1 MTLQLDSEA
10 MRAQTAALQQ
20 QFNELMQ
27 QLTSMHDIDVGTA
40 PKEVVYEE
48 DKIKLY
54 RYRDIENS
62 VHPEL
67 VEGSSASSSRMLRPS
82 KGSGLV
88 GAQHERKSAT
98 DKPAVLIVYAM
109 VNRPYM
115 LDLQPDR
122 SMIRGLLEQGLDVFL
137 IDWGYPDG
145 GDRFLEFNDYVNRYI
160 FNCVKRVR
168 ELRDESQ
175 VNLLGVCQGGTL
187 STCFTALHPELVK
200 NLITMVAPIDFQTT
214 DDLLSQWLKHVDI
227 DALVAASGNI
237 SGEFLN
243 AAFVTMMPFRLMSQK
258 YVALLDIAED
268 RSKLENF
275 MRMEKW
281 IFDSPA
287 QPGAMFQQFVTWLY
301 QQNKLIKNQLVLGSK
316 TVKLENITQ
325 PVFNVYAT
333 QDHLVPPAAS
343 KCLQQY
349 VGSRDYREYVFEG
362 GHIGIYVSG
371 KAKQVPIEI
380 AKWLKERS

>member
-1 MTLQLDSEA
+1 MW
-10 MRAQTAALQQ
+10 QQ
-20 QFNELMQ
+20 QFQELMRQ
-27 QLTSMHDIDVGTA
+27 IMPMHDIDVGTT
-40 PKEVVYEE
+40 PKDVVYEE
-48 DKIKLY
+48 DKVKLY
-54 RYRDIENS
+54 RYRSLSNLPLAEDGQGARGNLNNS
-62 VHPEL
+62 PAV
-67 VEGSSASSSRMLRPS
+67 VS
-82 KGSGLV
+82 
-88 GAQHERKSAT
+88 
-98 DKPAVLIVYAM
+98 PAVLIVYAM

-160 FNCVKRVR
+160 LHCVKRVS
-168 ELRDESQ
+168 ELRNEPQ
-175 VNLLGVCQGGTL
+175 VNLLGVCQGGTM
-187 STCFTALHPELVK
+187 SACFTSLHPERVK
-200 NLITMVAPIDFQTT
+200 NLITMVAPIDFQTP
-214 DDLLSQWLKHVDI
+214 DDLLSRWLKHVDI

-258 YVALLDIAED
+258 YVALLDVAED

-287 QPGAMFQQFVTWLY
+287 QPGAMFRQFVTWLY
-301 QQNKLIKNQLVLGSK
+301 QQNRLIRNQLVLGGS
-316 TVKLENITQ
+316 TVKLQNVTH

-349 VGSRDYREYVFEG
+349 IGSKDYRELAFEG

>member
-1 MTLQLDSEA
+1 MW
-10 MRAQTAALQQ
+10 QQ
-20 QFNELMQ
+20 QFQELMRQ
-27 QLTSMHDIDVGTA
+27 IMPMHDIDVGTT
-40 PKEVVYEE
+40 PKDVVYEE
-48 DKIKLY
+48 DKVKLY
-54 RYRDIENS
+54 RYRSLSNLPLAEDGQGARGNLNNS
-62 VHPEL
+62 PAV
-67 VEGSSASSSRMLRPS
+67 VS
-82 KGSGLV
+82 
-88 GAQHERKSAT
+88 
-98 DKPAVLIVYAM
+98 PAVLIVYAM

-160 FNCVKRVR
+160 LHCVKRVS
-168 ELRDESQ
+168 ELRNEPQ
-175 VNLLGVCQGGTL
+175 VNLLGVCQGGTM
-187 STCFTALHPELVK
+187 SACFTSLHPERVK

-214 DDLLSQWLKHVDI
+214 DDLLSRWLKHVDI

-258 YVALLDIAED
+258 YVALLDVAED

-287 QPGAMFQQFVTWLY
+287 QPGAMFRQFVTWLY
-301 QQNKLIKNQLVLGSK
+301 QQNRLIRNQLVLGGS
-316 TVKLENITQ
+316 TVKLQNVTH

-349 VGSRDYREYVFEG
+349 IGSKDYRELAFEG

>member
-1 MTLQLDSEA
+1 MNDLNFNPEKLRAEA
-10 MRAQTAALQQ
+10 AMWQQQSKELLQQ
-20 QFNELMQ
+20 LGA
-27 QLTSMHDIDVGTA
+27 MHDIDVGTA
-40 PKEVVYEE
+40 PKEAVYAE
-48 DKIKLY
+48 DKLKLY
-54 RYRDIENS
+54 RYRSNRASDVSSPLAGEGPGVRGDAQRNS
-62 VHPEL
+62 APNTI
-67 VEGSSASSSRMLRPS
+67 G
-82 KGSGLV
+82 
-88 GAQHERKSAT
+88 
-98 DKPAVLIVYAM
+98 PAVLIVYAL

-137 IDWGYPDG
+137 IDWGCPDG
-145 GDRFLEFNDYVNRYI
+145 ADRYLEFTDYVNRYI
-160 FNCVKRVR
+160 LNCVNKVC
-168 ELRDESQ
+168 ELRNESQ

-200 NLITMVAPIDFQTT
+200 NLITMVAPIDFQTEN
-214 DDLLSQWLKHVDI
+214 DLLSRWLKNIDI

-243 AAFVTMMPFRLMSQK
+243 AAFVNMMPFRLQSQK
-258 YVALLDIAED
+258 YVSLLDIAHD
-268 RSKLENF
+268 HHKLENF

-287 QPGAMFQQFVTWLY
+287 QAGAMFRQFVQWLY
-301 QQNKLIKNQLVLGSK
+301 QQNRLIKNELLLGGK
-316 TVKLENITQ
+316 RVALKNITQ
-325 PVFNVYAT
+325 PVLNVYAT

-343 KCLQQY
+343 TCLQKY
-349 VGSRDYREYVFEG
+349 AGSKDYTEFAFEG

-380 AKWLKERS
+380 AQWLKDRT